1 MIITDS
7 FTLTL
12 GEPKSYASTS
22 VPNPGTISR
31 HPWSLL
37 IFVEI
42 DSIERKSEAILAG
55 IISDIHARY
64 ETSQAENGEAAL
76 MEVCRRFNEDALS
89 LTRKTHAWFKKLHI
103 ALAVIDGAT
112 LSLAT
117 FGTVRAFLHHR
128 TRITDILK
136 SAQQDQEPPPTT
148 FKIFPSLVQGIM
160 EPGDKLFICC
170 RHLFDY
176 LTVDKIHTFLNEE
189 RPQELIPH
197 LKRLLKGLPGSVA
210 VAAVAAESVPSAAP
224 YLSESREPDSN
235 QSMSELNTLA
245 SRTSDLL
252 TGSRFQQLRHIISSF
267 SQRQNT
273 NQPPLQPKKIVENL
287 KKIFITSSASI
298 WLQRA
303 FASLAHASS
312 LRINAFIRLIF
323 PKLHAKE
330 TAPFVDPP
338 AAAQAPLPSWR
349 RMLRNAH
356 ARFRKLPRS
365 SQYLFIS
372 SLLLGILFIE
382 SVVSITNQKIRTREN
397 ADYETKI
404 SFIEQKESET
414 EATLIYGD
422 EEKARMSLKAALDT
436 LASLPQ
442 KTSDQKQRYQ
452 TLSTRLDASRLKVFH
467 IRMVDT
473 PEVLIDLSQYANAQ
487 EQVIPGGLIGPV
499 GNTLYSFNTET
510 VTVYLIQPSKQS
522 VTVASPSTD
531 APARLTRG
539 TVMPSSSLLYFIS
552 SLGFGRYDASASKLT
567 YVKQNEDMA
576 NMVDIAAYGQR
587 IYTLNR
593 ATGSLLKFDLTA
605 NGINPGEEWLKQGIT
620 LPGAVALTIDG
631 SIYIADAQGR
641 IRKFTSGIEVPF
653 TVATLDPPL
662 LAPSRLASDA
672 QYLYILD
679 PTERRVV
686 ILKKDGGLKEQ
697 ITSPLFDRLV
707 DLAPDARQ
715 KHLYLLNGNIIYT
728 VPLP

>member
-37 IFVEI
+37 ILVEI

-55 IISDIHARY
+55 IVSDIHARY

-117 FGTVRAFLHHR
+117 FGTVRVFLHHR

-136 SAQQDQEPPPTT
+136 SAQQDQESPPGA
-148 FKIFPSLVQGIM
+148 FKVFPSLIQGAM

-176 LTVDKIHTFLNEE
+176 FTADKIRTFLYEE
-189 RPQELIPH
+189 HPQELMPH
-197 LKRLLKGLPGSVA
+197 IKRLLKGLPGSVA

-224 YLSESREPDSN
+224 SLSESREPDPN

-252 TGSRFQQLRHIISSF
+252 TGSRFQQLRHIITSF
-267 SQRQNT
+267 SQRQST
-273 NQPPLQPKKIVENL
+273 NQATPQSKRIGENL
-287 KKIFITSSASI
+287 KKIFVSSSI
-298 WLQRA
+298 SIRLQRA
-303 FASLAHASS
+303 FVSLAHASS
-312 LRINAFIRLIF
+312 LRINAFIRLLF
-323 PKLHAKE
+323 PKLRTKE
-330 TAPFVDPP
+330 TAPF
-338 AAAQAPLPSWR
+338 AAAPQSQAPLPSWR
-349 RMLRNAH
+349 RVLRNAH

-382 SVVSITNQKIRTREN
+382 SVVSITSQKIRMREN

-422 EEKARMSLKAALDT
+422 EEKARIALKAALDT
-436 LASLPQ
+436 LSLLPQ

-452 TLSTRLDASRLKVFH
+452 TLSTRLEASRLKVFH
-467 IRMVDT
+467 IRMIDS
-473 PEVLIDLSQYANAQ
+473 PEVLLDLSQYANAQ
-487 EQVIPGGLIGPV
+487 EQVIPGGLIGPT
-499 GNTLYSFNTET
+499 GNTLYTFNTET
-510 VTVYLIQPSKQS
+510 VTLYLLQLSTQS
-522 VTVASPSTD
+522 VTVASPSTE

-539 TVMPSSSLLYFIS
+539 TAVPSSSLIYFIS
-552 SLGFGRYDASASKLT
+552 SSGFGRYDASAGNLT

-576 NMVDIAAYGQR
+576 NMVDIAAYGKR

-593 ATGSLLKFDLTA
+593 ATGSLLKYDLTA
-605 NGINPGEEWLKQGIT
+605 NGINPGEEWLKGGIT
-620 LPGAVALTIDG
+620 LPGAVALTVDG

-641 IRKFTSGIEVPF
+641 IRKFTNGSEAPF

-662 LAPSRLASDA
+662 LAPSRLATDA

-686 ILKKDGGLKEQ
+686 ILEKDGGLLEQ

-707 DLAPDARQ
+707 DLAPYARQ
-715 KHLYLLNGNIIYT
+715 KRLYLLNGATIYT